1 MSPVPPNQLRGG
13 RHGLPREEVVAS
25 QRRRLMDAMVAAVAE
40 RGFAATTVADVISR
54 AGVSRSTFYEQFSDK
69 DDCFVAAHNDLIE
82 RLIDFVSAAY
92 VRGESL
98 EDKVRLGLDAFLQAL
113 AARPEG
119 ARFAF
124 IDVMAAS
131 PRAHDQH
138 RDAVRRFVAI
148 FDEVG
153 ELTDRS
159 GELPASLSRVVVG
172 GVATLV
178 YEEIA
183 AGRQTSV
190 RRLLPEALYLALVPY
205 LGHERALEE
214 MASASGRDGA
224 GAAEDAA

>member
-1 MSPVPPNQLRGG
+1 MPTVPPKQMRGG
-13 RHGLPREEVVAS
+13 RHGLPRTEVVAS
-25 QRRRLMDAMVAAVAE
+25 QRRRLMDSIVAAVAE

-69 DDCFVAAHNDLIE
+69 DDCFVAAHDDLIE
-82 RLIDFVSAAY
+82 RLIGFVSAAY

-124 IDVMAAS
+124 IEVMAAS

-138 RDAVRRFVAI
+138 RDALRRFVAI
-148 FDEVG
+148 FDEVS
-153 ELTDRS
+153 ELAEHSD
-159 GELPASLSRVVVG
+159 ELPASLSRVVVG
-172 GVATLV
+172 GVAALV

-214 MASASGRDGA
+214 MKRVSSRDGA
-224 GAAEDAA
+224 GATEETA